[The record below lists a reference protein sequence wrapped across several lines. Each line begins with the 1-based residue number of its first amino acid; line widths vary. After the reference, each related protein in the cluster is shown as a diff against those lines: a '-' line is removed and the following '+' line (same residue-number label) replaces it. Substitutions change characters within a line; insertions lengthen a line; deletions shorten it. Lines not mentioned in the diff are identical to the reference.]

1 MPPDPGASSLQDLD
15 RRHVFHPF
23 TSIAE
28 QQAAGPHIITEGKGV
43 WIRDAEGREYMD
55 AMAGLWCVNVG
66 YGREEIAAAMA
77 DQARRLPYYHA
88 FMGNANEPAIRL
100 AERLAELTPPGL
112 DRFFFCNSGS
122 EANDTAIK
130 LVWYYWNLRG
140 LPEKKKIIARRDA
153 YHGVTLGAGSMSG
166 LPALHALF
174 DLPLV
179 GFLHVRK
186 PHYYREGRPD
196 ESEEAFAR
204 RLAEELDA
212 VIEAEGPDTVGAFI
226 GEPLMG
232 AGGVIP
238 PPEGYWQAVQPV
250 LRHHDVL
257 LIADE
262 VVCGFGRLGTPF
274 GSHRYGIEPDLMTVA
289 KGITSGYFPVSAAVV
304 SQRLWEV
311 LASASPAR
319 GPFGHGH
326 TTSLHP
332 VGAVA
337 ALANIDI
344 IERENLVDRAARLGS
359 SFRRRLREAVA
370 DHPLVGEV
378 RGDGLIAA
386 VELVADRETRAPFP
400 AEDKVGLRLHKLLL
414 EEGLICRALGDALA
428 FSPPLV
434 IEEAEL
440 EEAIRRFLRGLQ
452 RLESMLRT
460 GAPPNRP

>member
-1 MPPDPGASSLQDLD
+1 MPSEAGASSLYDLD

-28 QQAAGPHIITEGKGV
+28 QQAAGPRIITEGKGV
-43 WIRDAEGREYMD
+43 WVRDAEGREYID
-55 AMAGLWCVNVG
+55 AMAGLWCVNAG
-66 YGREEIAAAMA
+66 YGREEIAEAMA
-77 DQARRLPYYHA
+77 DQGRRLPYYHA
-88 FMGNANEPAIRL
+88 FLGYANEPAIRL
-100 AERLAELTPPGL
+100 AERLAELTPPDL

-122 EANDTAIK
+122 EANDTAVK

-140 LPEKKKIIARRDA
+140 LPEKKKIIARDGA
-153 YHGVTLGAGSMSG
+153 YHGVTLGAGSLSG
-166 LPALHALF
+166 LPMLHASF
-174 DLPLV
+174 DLPLP

-186 PHYYREGRPD
+186 PHFYRHGYGG
-196 ESEEAFAR
+196 ESEEGFAL

-212 VIEAEGPDTVGAFI
+212 LIEAEGAETVGAFI

-232 AGGVIP
+232 AGGAIP
-238 PPEGYWQAVQPV
+238 PPKGYWQAVQPV
-250 LRHHDVL
+250 LRRHDVL

-274 GSHRYGIEPDLMTVA
+274 GSHRYDIEPDLMTVA

-304 SQRLWEV
+304 SDRVWDV
-311 LASASPAR
+311 LASASAER
-319 GPFGHGH
+319 GPFAHGH

-332 VGAVA
+332 VGAAA
-337 ALANIDI
+337 ALANLEI
-344 IERENLVDRAARLGS
+344 IERESLVNRAARLGW
-359 SFRRRLREAVA
+359 SFQRRLREAVA

-386 VELVADRETRAPFP
+386 VELVADRASGTPFV
-400 AEDKVGLRLHKLLL
+400 AEEKVGMRLHMLLL

-434 IEEAEL
+434 IEEAEI
-440 EEAIRRFLRGLQ
+440 EEAIRRFVRGLE
-452 RLESMLRT
+452 RLAAALRAE
-460 GAPPNRP
+460 GRSEGR

>member
-1 MPPDPGASSLQDLD
+1 MPPDPAASSLYNLD
-15 RRHVFHPF
+15 RRYVFHPF

-28 QQAAGPHIITEGKGV
+28 QQAVGPRIMTEGNGV

-66 YGREEIAAAMA
+66 YGRREIAEAMA
-77 DQARRLPYYHA
+77 EQARRLPYYHA
-88 FMGNANEPAIRL
+88 FLGFANEPAIRL
-100 AERLAELTPPGL
+100 AERLAEITPPGL

-122 EANDTAIK
+122 EANDTAVK

-140 LPEKKKIIARRDA
+140 FPQKKKIVARRDA
-153 YHGVTLGAGSMSG
+153 YHGVTLGAASLSG
-166 LPALHALF
+166 LPLLHASF
-174 DLPLV
+174 DLPLP

-186 PHYYREGRPD
+186 PHFYREGHPG
-196 ESEEAFAR
+196 ESEGAFAR

-212 VIEAEGPDTVGAFI
+212 LIEAEGPETVGAFI
-226 GEPLMG
+226 GEPLMA

-274 GSHRYGIEPDLMTVA
+274 GSHRYDIQPDLMTVA

-304 SQRLWEV
+304 SEPVWEV
-311 LASASPAR
+311 LASASAER
-319 GPFGHGH
+319 GPFAHGH

-332 VGAVA
+332 VGAAA
-337 ALANIDI
+337 ALANLDI
-344 IERENLVDRAARLGS
+344 IQREGLVDHAAHLGP
-359 SFRRRLREAVA
+359 SFQRRLREAVA
-370 DHPLVGEV
+370 DHPIVGEI

-386 VELVADRETRAPFP
+386 VELVADRASAARFP
-400 AEDKVGLRLHKLLL
+400 AELKVGMRLHELLL
-414 EEGLICRALGDALA
+414 EDGLICRALGDALA

-434 IEEAEL
+434 IEHAEI
-440 EEAIRRFLRGLQ
+440 EEAFRRFVRGLE
-452 RLESMLRT
+452 RLASEMRAE
-460 GAPPNRP
+460 GRWEG